1 MPNYYIY
8 GGINMKKVLAI
19 VLSVAMLLSV
29 LSVNVFA
36 ANDGYLFK
44 SVDYTT
50 SIDDVNGT
58 PLTQWYQ
65 GVMDGSNGGADW
77 KAFYDACA
85 TEGAIIEV
93 VTTPG
98 TDNKNVTGISLQDG
112 SWSHMIQHTDVISI
126 ETLSDGK
133 TAVLFDGNAFATQ
146 ADENGNDFDSN
157 GAGNIGIETDQ
168 KDGSVILWELNVR
181 SGNVASVTTSEGV
194 TTEYPTVADAVE
206 ASASGDVVKLLFN
219 AAENVTIPAG
229 VTLELNGNTLT
240 GDVTVSAGAGLTVAE
255 GDTLDGNVTFD
266 VADFD
271 AFVADTKVTISGGE
285 ITGTF
290 PSLDEIVAAY
300 NSSVTGYEP
309 AATLGLYLGW
319 GSDQNVT
326 VAAPGVYTLT
336 WQGEEKGWDWLI
348 LKSGD
353 GPDATAIPEG
363 TVIRTTEILINGDKI
378 AFTNDAE
385 YIDYTVTADGK
396 VENKYFFPNAF
407 GGGGAL
413 GEKPTDLGNASSV
426 SVTFIVD
433 PDNYKTEDEIKA
445 EVLGAVSITGG
456 KFTIADIE
464 DYLGDD
470 YVVDGEGNVTP
481 APSAPIIVTNG
492 DNTPIECDTME
503 DALANVQE
511 NGKITLLSNNVEVDK
526 MVNLNK
532 AGVTLDLGGNTL
544 TASESFTYT
553 DRTNLND
560 AHVVNIS
567 ADNVKVCNGTI
578 KSTVNNKHC
587 LNVYQATG
595 VVVEGLTLDHTN
607 ANAIKGGA
615 PMVVGG
621 SDVTVKYMLE
631 TITGANS
638 WYGINVDTYAG
649 LTSSLK
655 FDANAQMI
663 FSGTNPVGIYLES
676 TRSAESGDTV
686 NVTFGENVSITAP
699 EGVDFTAVF
708 VNRESTGANN
718 ITVTDPENAG
728 LKDNGD
734 GTFEVKPVG
743 TSNKYKI
750 TGCVY
755 LNEDYHALIVNGRF
769 IAQPHVDNGTGFCT
783 ACKGA
788 INK

>member
-8 GGINMKKVLAI
+8 GGINMRKVLAI
-19 VLSVAMLLSV
+19 VLAIVMALSLSV
-29 LSVNVFA
+29 SAFAKEIEVFNNPEGEAFSDLVNPWDFFGVGGYWGREA
-36 ANDGYLFK
+36 ANVLDI
-44 SVDYTT
+44 T
-50 SIDDVNGT
+50 IDEVK
-58 PLTQWYQ
+58 QIAKE
-65 GVMDGSNGGADW
+65 GGAT
-77 KAFYDACA
+77 FTY
-85 TEGAIIEV
+85 V
-93 VTTPG
+93 F
-98 TDNKNVTGISLQDG
+98 TGEPFG
-112 SWSHMIQHTDVISI
+112 
-126 ETLSDGK
+126 SDGPNLVFEFSDPQAKAVFQVTDLGDGKYEATASFDELVAAWEANGK
-133 TAVLFDGNAFATQ
+133 TIDEIGNLLVQPNYSNFKLISATITTAFACEIDGTGYDSLED
-146 ADENGNDFDSN
+146 AIENAVDGDTIVLTSN
-157 GAGNIGIETDQ
+157 CECE
-168 KDGSVILWELNVR
+168 S
-181 SGNVASVTTSEGV
+181 
-194 TTEYPTVADAVE
+194 
-206 ASASGDVVKLLFN
+206 
-219 AAENVTIPAG
+219 VTIPAG

-255 GDTLDGNVTFD
+255 GDTLDGNVTVD

-326 VAAPGVYTLT
+326 VAAPGAYTLT

-456 KFTIADIE
+456 KFTTADIE

-511 NGKITLLSNNVEVDK
+511 NGKITLLSSNVEVDK

-699 EGVDFTAVF
+699 EGVDFIAVF

-718 ITVTDPENAG
+718 ITVTNPENAG

>member
-1 MPNYYIY
+1 
-8 GGINMKKVLAI
+8 MKKVLAI

-29 LSVNVFA
+29 LSVNIFA

-194 TTEYPTVADAVE
+194 TTEYSTVAAAVE

-255 GDTLDGNVTFD
+255 GDTLDGDVVLAVGDTTGAAYKAYAENTSVVITGGTITGSVTNLME
-266 VADFD
+266 AYK
-271 AFVADTKVTISGGE
+271 ADTAYADNGNTDEFGFYINGDDNALTPLVTVTGPGEYEFTYEGTAKGPISGGWLY
-285 ITGTF
+285 IKGKGCPVNTNIAT
-290 PSLDEIVAAY
+290 IV
-300 NSSVTGYEP
+300 
-309 AATLGLYLGW
+309 
-319 GSDQNVT
+319 
-326 VAAPGVYTLT
+326 
-336 WQGEEKGWDWLI
+336 
-348 LKSGD
+348 
-353 GPDATAIPEG
+353 PEG
-363 TVIRTTEILINGDKI
+363 TKMTATYLEVNGTEIELPADASRTVGTEFAY
-378 AFTNDAE
+378 AFWMAYGFDNP
-385 YIDYTVTADGK
+385 VLSS
-396 VENKYFFPNAF
+396 
-407 GGGGAL
+407 GAPS
-413 GEKPTDLGNASSV
+413 E
-426 SVTFIVD
+426 SVTSLKATMIIDV
-433 PDNYKTEDEIKA
+433 DNYVPADDLKS
-445 EVLGAVSITGG
+445 VVSITGG
-456 KFTIADIE
+456 KFTTADIE

-481 APSAPIIVTNG
+481 APDAPIIVTNG

-511 NGKITLLSNNVEVDK
+511 NGKITLLSSNVEVDK

-553 DRTNLND
+553 DTTNLND

-621 SDVTVKYMLE
+621 SDVTVKYMLK

-663 FSGTNPVGIYLES
+663 FSGTNPFGIYLES

-699 EGVDFTAVF
+699 EGVDFIAVF
-708 VNRESTGANN
+708 VNRESTGADN